1 MDSSHSEEYTEEA
14 TGKGEIGT
22 NKFTITNDLRNHIK
36 NIDTSVPRKRGI
48 GGAHNRDVFM
58 QNNIKIIDETPNP
71 NMKGV
76 TTIRYQMPKLDKTGT
91 PIPGKY
97 QSGTPKVKTVY
108 DPTIISTDEYLNRG
122 LQAANNAALQ
132 DPEGILPREWVGVDD
147 YGTTWRGYYEN
158 GNITSMYPE

>member
-58 QNNIKIIDETPNP
+58 QNNIKII
-71 NMKGV
+71 
-76 TTIRYQMPKLDKTGT
+76 I
-91 PIPGKY
+91 
-97 QSGTPKVKTVY
+97 
-108 DPTIISTDEYLNRG
+108 
-122 LQAANNAALQ
+122 
-132 DPEGILPREWVGVDD
+132 
-147 YGTTWRGYYEN
+147 
-158 GNITSMYPE
+158 